1 MRTVA
6 AGPSAWPAA
15 LAMTMGLLVLA
26 LLAGAVSLVV
36 QKRQTDVEKTRVAAA
51 MTGGDPRAGL
61 TAMARHGCGA
71 CHQVPGLPQADG
83 RVGPSLD
90 KVASRVFIGGSL
102 PNQPA
107 AMARFVAQ
115 PQHLQ
120 PQGGMPDMPVTPGE
134 ARDIAA
140 YLYTLR

>member
-1 MRTVA
+1 MRKVA
-6 AGPSAWPAA
+6 ARSSAWPAA
-15 LAMTMGLLVLA
+15 LALTLGLLALA
-26 LLAGAVSLVV
+26 FLAGAASLVV
-36 QKRQTDVEKTRVAAA
+36 QKRQSDAEKTTAAAA

-61 TAMARHGCGA
+61 AAMGRHGCGA
-71 CHQVPGLPQADG
+71 CHEIPGLPQSDG

-90 KVASRVFIGGSL
+90 KIATRAFIAGSL

-107 AMARFVAQ
+107 AMAQFVAR
-115 PQHLQ
+115 PQHVQ
-120 PQGGMPDMPVTPGE
+120 PQGGMPDMPLTSSE